1 MCRGQL
7 VRPESVGLAASLWGG
22 PQMLI
27 SQSLTYAITYITN
40 GRPTVEHVKGHNN
53 AIDRLI
59 EIRGMIRNT
68 DNRTAVITLA

>member
-1 MCRGQL
+1 
-7 VRPESVGLAASLWGG
+7 
-22 PQMLI
+22 MLI